1 MMDILKEKS
10 SIFSEEE
17 NYPANIFHEY
27 SNYRS
32 GGLQITINKNHSEA
46 FNFIE
51 GFFLLHRRFIAF
63 IRKIF

>member
-1 MMDILKEKS
+1 MDVLKIKS

-32 GGLQITINKNHSEA
+32 GGLQMTIN
-46 FNFIE
+46 
-51 GFFLLHRRFIAF
+51 
-63 IRKIF
+63 